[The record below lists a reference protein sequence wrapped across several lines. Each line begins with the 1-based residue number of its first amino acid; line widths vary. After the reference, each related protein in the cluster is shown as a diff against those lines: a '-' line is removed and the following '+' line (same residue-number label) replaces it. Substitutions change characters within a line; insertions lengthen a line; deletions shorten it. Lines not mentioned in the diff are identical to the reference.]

1 MLIFSIW
8 TCLRG
13 RSTETA
19 LSFYQIEHFQKL
31 SNTLKISKSLNFLE
45 KVKGEEYYEYDEEY
59 EEGSSESSSDI
70 SSENKSEN
78 NSAKLKEL
86 LMEHRSLEPSDDPG
100 LSTQPSEEQEM
111 NFTKEP
117 DSKSAKLLEKS
128 TKQQTIKTIQSSEM
142 RSAGNV
148 INCQNFIILIAFL
161 KLVQIWIFNEK
172 IIKFWNSIHFFLNK
186 YVNIKTPFL
195 LH

>member
-1 MLIFSIW
+1 MI
-8 TCLRG
+8 
-13 RSTETA
+13 
-19 LSFYQIEHFQKL
+19 KL
-31 SNTLKISKSLNFLE
+31 VYILE
-45 KVKGEEYYEYDEEY
+45 KVKGEDYYEYDEEY

-70 SSENKSEN
+70 SPED

-111 NFTKEP
+111 KVTKEP

-148 INCQNFIILIAFL
+148 INCQNFIILFSFL
-161 KLVQIWIFNEK
+161 NLVQI
-172 IIKFWNSIHFFLNK
+172 
-186 YVNIKTPFL
+186 
-195 LH
+195 